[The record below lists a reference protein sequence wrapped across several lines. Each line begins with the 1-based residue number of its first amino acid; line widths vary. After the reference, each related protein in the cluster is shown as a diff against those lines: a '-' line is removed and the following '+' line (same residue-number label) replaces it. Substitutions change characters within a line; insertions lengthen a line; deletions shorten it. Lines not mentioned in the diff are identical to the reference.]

1 MSPERPAAGR
11 PLSVSPILTRSL
23 RYGAIWAVA
32 VAVVAGL
39 IGLLVAGVPGLV
51 GGLVGAIM
59 AGVFLALTALSML
72 LGGRLARGDG
82 TSPVFFGTVLAALI
96 LKLIVFLVVVLL
108 LRTQPWMSSGV
119 FAFAAIAAVLGSLVA
134 DLLAFAR
141 SRVPYVSDVTLP
153 GETTSGDAGDRRD
166 GRA

>member
-1 MSPERPAAGR
+1 MSSTP
-11 PLSVSPILTRSL
+11 PLTVTPILTRAL

-39 IGLLVAGVPGLV
+39 IGLLVSGVAGLV
-51 GGLVGAIM
+51 GGLIGAVM

-72 LGGRLARGDG
+72 LGGRLAKGDG

-96 LKLIVFLVVVLL
+96 LKLIVFLVVVLA
-108 LRTQPWMSSGV
+108 LRTQPWISTGV
-119 FAFAAIAAVLGSLVA
+119 FAFSAIAAVIGSLVA
-134 DLLAFAR
+134 DLVAFAR

-153 GETTSGDAGDRRD
+153 GDRHD
-166 GRA
+166 GGA

>member
-1 MSPERPAAGR
+1 MSTPR
-11 PLSVSPILTRSL
+11 PLGVTPILTRSL

-51 GGLVGAIM
+51 GGLVGAIL

-72 LGGRLARGDG
+72 LGGRLAHGDG
-82 TSPVFFGTVLAALI
+82 TSPVFYGTVLGSLV

-108 LRTQPWMSSGV
+108 LRSQPWIAPGV
-119 FAFAAIAAVLGSLVA
+119 FAFSAIAAVLGSLVA

-141 SRVPYVSDVTLP
+141 ARVPYVDVTLP
-153 GETTSGDAGDRRD
+153 GDETPGDRHD
-166 GRA
+166 GGA